1 VDAVSLCELLNAIGF
16 KFGLHATGRSFG
28 LTKRS
33 RMLKNQFSSFI
44 SY

>member
-1 VDAVSLCELLNAIGF
+1 MDAVSLCELLKAIGF

-33 RMLKNQFSSFI
+33 RMLEDHFSSFI